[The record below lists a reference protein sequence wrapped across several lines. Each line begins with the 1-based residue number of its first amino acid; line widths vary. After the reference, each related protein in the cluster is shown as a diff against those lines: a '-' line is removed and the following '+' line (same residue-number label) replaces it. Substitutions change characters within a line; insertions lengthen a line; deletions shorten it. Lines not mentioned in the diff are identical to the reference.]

1 MADSPSL
8 WELRRRSL
16 VRAHKR
22 RREGEAE
29 GLHDFRVALRRTAA
43 TAGALGRRKVER
55 RALEIV
61 RSLSSDRQSEVDRVL
76 LTRVRGLGLLSQ
88 DAATALEIRWKP
100 VAPTRADRSANGK
113 DENRFRRLTR
123 KLRRLGARPRAGELP
138 RLLAERG
145 AAEAALTKPP
155 AKDDDRSL
163 HRYRIRVKR
172 ARYLA
177 EDLVA
182 SGRPEFEASVARE
195 RAAQDVLGRWN
206 DLRLFLEQIDRER
219 TKAERRGAVRLAAEL
234 GGPRK
239 GAGDA
244 ARRAAPRS
252 GGDGARPLGLDHLGG
267 AARSA

>member
-1 MADSPSL
+1 M
-8 WELRRRSL
+8 
-16 VRAHKR
+16 
-22 RREGEAE
+22 
-29 GLHDFRVALRRTAA
+29 
-43 TAGALGRRKVER
+43 
-55 RALEIV
+55 
-61 RSLSSDRQSEVDRVL
+61 L

-113 DENRFRRLTR
+113 DEKRFRRLTR

-234 GGPRK
+234 EDLGKALETPLVGLRREAAATAR
-239 GAGDA
+239 GLSASITSA
-244 ARRAAPRS
+244 ARHGRPEPEERKTRRDKEPR
-252 GGDGARPLGLDHLGG
+252 RVRNPTI
-267 AARSA
+267 SAS